1 MNYKHIGWIH
11 TKIKV
16 YAIVEIDG
24 VKCVL
29 DSYSSTNG
37 ELSYYDIDRH
47 IKYKF
52 INDNFIM
59 EKENGKE

>member
-1 MNYKHIGWIH
+1 MNYKHIGWLH
-11 TKIKV
+11 SDSKV

-24 VKCVL
+24 VECVL

-37 ELSYYDIDRH
+37 ELLYYDIDRH

-52 INDNFIM
+52 INDNFITE
-59 EKENGKE
+59 EK

>member
-1 MNYKHIGWIH
+1 MNYKHTGWFH
-11 TKIKV
+11 SKIKV

-24 VKCVL
+24 VECVL

-37 ELSYYDIDRH
+37 ELLYYDIDRH

-52 INDNFIM
+52 INGNFI
-59 EKENGKE
+59 KESIW